1 MSRRA
6 VAFYRKTPRT
16 TSTDQTCM
24 HMSETIQFSTLTPWG
39 KRNVSVPKD
48 SATVSSCYSNS
59 RLGGVKLEIEPPSK
73 KWSATTRKNK
83 ITVYGSCQAFV
94 DDPETVLEE
103 YYHVLEQ
110 WNKGRLSRL
119 KYNLADLFHGYN
131 NKYEKE
137 AKTWVQKNLESYM
150 ACLAR

>member
-1 MSRRA
+1 
-6 VAFYRKTPRT
+6 
-16 TSTDQTCM
+16 M
-24 HMSETIQFSTLTPWG
+24 HMSETIQFSTLTPLG
-39 KRNVSVPKD
+39 EEKCECPEKQRNCLELLFKQSI
-48 SATVSSCYSNS
+48 
-59 RLGGVKLEIEPPSK
+59 GGVKLEIKPPSK

-119 KYNLADLFHGYN
+119 KYGLAYLFHGYN

-137 AKTWVQKNLESYM
+137 AKTWVQKNIESYM

>member
-1 MSRRA
+1 
-6 VAFYRKTPRT
+6 
-16 TSTDQTCM
+16 
-24 HMSETIQFSTLTPWG
+24 
-39 KRNVSVPKD
+39 
-48 SATVSSCYSNS
+48 
-59 RLGGVKLEIEPPSK
+59 
-73 KWSATTRKNK
+73 
-83 ITVYGSCQAFV
+83 VYGSCQAFV

-119 KYNLADLFHGYN
+119 KYGLAYLFHGYN

-137 AKTWVQKNLESYM
+137 AKTWVQKNIESYM